1 MLYNTH
7 PHLVGYSDCE
17 LDDIVDTHMHGM
29 PPSPRGARSLP
40 ATAKLSLQT
49 KADRSHACTRPV
61 IDSPLYSTSD
71 SERRTE

>member
-7 PHLVGYSDCE
+7 PRLVGYSDCE

-49 KADRSHACTRPV
+49 KADGSHGAMPV
-61 IDSPLYSTSD
+61 HGL
-71 SERRTE
+71 